1 MVPRAEP
8 LLQHLRRLIVPP
20 DQDAVLLERFV
31 RCRDEAAFAALIAR
45 HGPMVMRVCR
55 RILGATP
62 TAEDAFQATLLALAQ
77 QAASIRQGSAVA
89 AWLHGVAYRVA
100 CKARAAESQ
109 RRAAEA
115 LTDRLAPAD
124 PRPDPLALLT
134 ARELLTVVDEELQ
147 RLPQRYRLPVILC
160 CLEGYTQQEA
170 AEVLGWTPGSV
181 KGRLERGRKQ
191 LHARLLRRGL
201 TLPAA
206 LAAVEVARAAEA
218 AVPAAMV
225 HAVLRS
231 ASGKPTDGV
240 ALTAEVIALAEGVK
254 RPMLLT
260 KRIIVVG
267 VMFAAALAV
276 VGSGVLAQWRPAEEQ
291 GARAVTTATQAA
303 KPDAIQPPAPQ
314 PPDKAKDKPVA
325 ADRTWDVAADAVQPA
340 GSPVLLTIT
349 MTNTS
354 KQPLAYWCGGPSM
367 GYPAVVGV
375 KVQVADEAGKTQQ
388 LSAFNGQYLAG
399 SGLMVAVQPGAAVK
413 IPAVLPP
420 LPRGTYTIR
429 IGDGRSARVTVK
441 DDPELLS
448 QREKDLLARAGK
460 GEPFAQ
466 HAIAAHLS
474 PSLERKLLEDLA
486 AEERDVAWQAAQTLY
501 KVERLRAEAVPALT
515 RAMNKQLALELA
527 RKDRQTNV
535 LVYLVSIA
543 SRTGAEEAMEPLL
556 TLAKSTMGGGARAE
570 AVAWMGMFQNERA
583 TRELYHFLKDAEA
596 DVRFAAARA
605 LAERKDP
612 AGIEVLVAAAR
623 DSKSPWRDQACRAL
637 VHFPDDPRAERAIV
651 FCVEDPQ
658 DPTVRDGAKIALE
671 QLRLAKKK

>member
-1 MVPRAEP
+1 MIPRADQ
-8 LLQHLRRLIVPP
+8 LLQHLRRLVVAP

-31 RCRDEAAFAALIAR
+31 RCRDEAAFAALVGR
-45 HGPMVMRVCR
+45 HGPMVLRVCR
-55 RILGATP
+55 RVLGATP

-77 QAASIRQGSAVA
+77 QAASIRQGAAVA

-109 RRAAEA
+109 RRAVEA

-160 CLEGYTQQEA
+160 CLEGHTQQEA
-170 AEVLGWTPGSV
+170 AEILGWTPGSV

-206 LAAVEVARAAEA
+206 LTAVEVARAAEA
-218 AVPAAMV
+218 VVSAAAI

-231 ASGKPTDGV
+231 ASGKPTDGETLP
-240 ALTAEVIALAEGVK
+240 AKVIALAQGVH
-254 RPMLLT
+254 RPMMLT

-276 VGSGVLAQWRPAEEQ
+276 IGSGVLAQWPPAEEQ
-291 GARAVTTATQAA
+291 GARAVTTAAQAA

-314 PPDKAKDKPVA
+314 PPDKAKDKPA
-325 ADRTWDVAADAVQPA
+325 AERTWDVAADAVQPA

-349 MTNTS
+349 MTNTG

-367 GYPAVVGV
+367 AYPAVVGV
-375 KVQVADEAGKTQQ
+375 KVQVTDEAGQTQQ
-388 LSAFNGQYLAG
+388 LQPSNGQCVAG
-399 SGLMVAVQPGAAVK
+399 SGIMVPVQPGAAVK

-420 LPRGTYTIR
+420 LPTGTYTIR

-441 DDPELLS
+441 DDAELLS
-448 QREKDLLARAGK
+448 QREKDLLVRAGK

-474 PSLERKLLEDLA
+474 PPLERKLLEDLA
-486 AEERDVAWQAAQTLY
+486 AEEREVAWQAAQTLF

-527 RKDRQTNV
+527 RKNRQTNV
-535 LVYLVSIA
+535 LVYLVIIA

-556 TLAKSTMGGGARAE
+556 TLARSTMGGGARAE
-570 AVAWMGMFQNERA
+570 AVAWLGMFHNERA

-623 DSKSPWRDQACRAL
+623 DAKSPWRDQACRAL
-637 VHFPDDPRAERAIV
+637 VQFPDDPRAERAIV
-651 FCVEDPQ
+651 SCVEDTQ